1 MSSTHPASDQ
11 PSSKSGAPHAP
22 NLVYTSCNLTVSLE
36 HCWSELNPRCVVY
49 LQPSTRN
56 SADISI
62 KVKPDD
68 TNNVDLCD
76 GQLPGVDEGK
86 GMIDGY
92 IFNKDNGEF
101 STALENKS
109 FGYGACSVG
118 MVMDSLRTN
127 YHSFDMPGWLSGI
140 GADMPI
146 LSGSNEAHNFTAD
159 QKLKPVSETKS
170 ERTSDHTVTPLLE
183 NKRPRLSSSLLDDSS
198 SSSSLSCDE
207 PTAYYSTSIKRKV
220 SVKEHIFK
228 VVTNLHGQEH
238 YPVLTKQEPSA
249 DIGWLMHVNVVRS
262 MNMHLINKLELWK
275 KGFISYIERA
285 VLNMKLSRNVSY
297 HQYMFAASLL
307 PDAITGIAHSNV
319 PVWLMSKH
327 RMVELVD
334 GIGMLQLAELI
345 QNIASYDQFGFEHHV
360 SMCSKHLYTLT
371 IHHDHIYNP
380 KKSDDCSLETLD
392 VFYGLDVDSVQM
404 NIDD

>member
-1 MSSTHPASDQ
+1 
-11 PSSKSGAPHAP
+11 
-22 NLVYTSCNLTVSLE
+22 
-36 HCWSELNPRCVVY
+36 
-49 LQPSTRN
+49 
-56 SADISI
+56 
-62 KVKPDD
+62 
-68 TNNVDLCD
+68 
-76 GQLPGVDEGK
+76 
-86 GMIDGY
+86 MIDGY

-118 MVMDSLRTN
+118 MVTDSLRIN

-140 GADMPI
+140 GAHMPI

-183 NKRPRLSSSLLDDSS
+183 NKRPRLSSSLLDDIS

-207 PTAYYSTSIKRKV
+207 PTAYYSTSIKKKA

-228 VVTNLHGQEH
+228 VVTNLHGQEQ

-404 NIDD
+404 NIDN